1 MSEWWADESAHEL
14 RTQIKIHSYH
24 PQIAVFIKEEEMEL
38 HPNHELSQLL
48 AEHPLFRSLSDDD
61 RAELAALMPEHHY
74 ASGSEIFREGDPG
87 GELYILGAGAVE
99 VQKQRSHGSG
109 RVVIA
114 RFDRGGVIG
123 EMSLVDQMPR
133 SASVLAVQ
141 PTRAWILSQE
151 GFNEILQLKPR
162 LAVELLR
169 GLATLL
175 SQRLRNTSGWF
186 ADVF

>member
-1 MSEWWADESAHEL
+1 MDL
-14 RTQIKIHSYH
+14 Q
-24 PQIAVFIKEEEMEL
+24 PNMEL
-38 HPNHELSQLL
+38 LQLL
-48 AEHPLFRSLSDDD
+48 AEHPLFRELKEND
-61 RAELAALMPEHHY
+61 RGELAALMIERHY
-74 ASGSEIFREGDPG
+74 DAGMEIFREGDPG
-87 GELYILGAGAVE
+87 GELYIIGGGSVE

-123 EMSLVDQMPR
+123 EMSLVDKMSR
-133 SASVLAVQ
+133 SATVLAVQ
-141 PTRAWILSQE
+141 PTRAWLLSQD
-151 GFNEILQLKPR
+151 GFDEILNNKLT
-162 LAVELLR
+162 LAVPLLK

>member
-1 MSEWWADESAHEL
+1 MD
-14 RTQIKIHSYH
+14 
-24 PQIAVFIKEEEMEL
+24 L
-38 HPNHELSQLL
+38 HPNVELLQLL
-48 AEHPLFRSLSDDD
+48 AEHPLFRDLKDTD
-61 RAELAALMPEHHY
+61 RADLASMMIERHY
-74 ASGSEIFREGDPG
+74 SAGSEIFREGDPG
-87 GELYILGAGAVE
+87 GELYILGGGAVE

-123 EMSLVDQMPR
+123 EMSLVDRMPR

-141 PTRAWILSQE
+141 PTRAWLLSQD
-151 GFNEILQLKPR
+151 GFDEILTAKPQ
-162 LAVELLR
+162 LAVLVLK
-169 GLATLL
+169 GLSMLL

>member
-1 MSEWWADESAHEL
+1 MDLQPNLEL
-14 RTQIKIHSYH
+14 
-24 PQIAVFIKEEEMEL
+24 L
-38 HPNHELSQLL
+38 QLL
-48 AEHPLFRSLSDDD
+48 AEHPLFRDLRDTD
-61 RAELAALMPEHHY
+61 RAELAAMMVERHY
-74 ASGSEIFREGDPG
+74 PSGSEIFREGDPG
-87 GELYILGAGAVE
+87 GELYIIGGGSVE

-123 EMSLVDQMPR
+123 EMSLVDRMPR

-141 PTRAWILSQE
+141 PTRAWVLQQESFDEMLSS
-151 GFNEILQLKPR
+151 KPS
-162 LAVELLR
+162 LAVQTLR

>member
-1 MSEWWADESAHEL
+1 MDL
-14 RTQIKIHSYH
+14 Q
-24 PQIAVFIKEEEMEL
+24 PNMEL
-38 HPNHELSQLL
+38 LQLL
-48 AEHPLFRSLSDDD
+48 AEHPLFRELKEKD
-61 RAELAALMPEHHY
+61 RAELAALMIERHY
-74 ASGSEIFREGDPG
+74 DAGMEIFREGDPG
-87 GELYILGAGAVE
+87 GELYIIGGGSVE

-123 EMSLVDQMPR
+123 EMSLVDKMSR
-133 SASVLAVQ
+133 SATVLAVQ
-141 PTRAWILSQE
+141 PTRAWLLSQD
-151 GFNEILQLKPR
+151 GFDEILNNKLT
-162 LAVELLR
+162 LAVPLLK